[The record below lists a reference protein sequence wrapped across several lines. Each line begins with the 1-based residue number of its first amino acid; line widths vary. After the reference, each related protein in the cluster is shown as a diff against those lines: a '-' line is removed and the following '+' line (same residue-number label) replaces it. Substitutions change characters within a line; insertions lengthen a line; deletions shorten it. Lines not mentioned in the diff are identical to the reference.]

1 MDKQVEKHSSI
12 LYMCTLEIIS
22 NRSKGMSL
30 KTGKVAKN
38 LHMSGATVSCFRTWT
53 FYNTYLGISLAPL
66 SLSLSFHTSLHT
78 TFFNT

>member
-30 KTGKVAKN
+30 ETGKVAKN
-38 LHMSGATVSCFRTWT
+38 LHMSGATVSRFRSWT
-53 FYNTYLGISLAPL
+53 FYNT
-66 SLSLSFHTSLHT
+66 
-78 TFFNT
+78 